1 MIGTLPLMRGRVIK
15 TYRIRGAPYVDV
27 RREGFG
33 GKSLVRV
40 PVMTLGGG
48 TDRVLS
54 IPPAAE
60 RTDNS
65 GSIVKGAIV
74 IIGFFGNKSAVC
86 LGTVTDDEEAAGFLE
101 DSLGD
106 REDNA
111 DVGGTVDTETAALR
125 WDGAQV
131 SGRDGDLALR
141 PAPGRVASIETSAG
155 GAMRVSSG
163 GEADDWAV
171 LARSLVSELAAL
183 YAKVNSQDRQI
194 AELTLKLTAMTTP
207 PRVPPTPYL
216 PSSVEPFAAEDVGA
230 RVLRLSGEIAR

>member
-1 MIGTLPLMRGRVIK
+1 MIGTLPLMRARVIK
-15 TYRIRGAPYVDV
+15 TYPIRGAPYVNV
-27 RREGFG
+27 RHEGLG
-33 GKSLVRV
+33 GKILVRV

-60 RTDNS
+60 RIVDNN
-65 GSIVKGAIV
+65 IVKGALV

-101 DSLGD
+101 DSSGD

-111 DVGGTVDTETAALR
+111 DVGGAVDTETAALR
-125 WDGAQV
+125 WEGAQV

-141 PAPGRVASIETSAG
+141 PAPGRVASVETSGG